1 MKILV
6 VEDEGILS
14 LNIKRY
20 LTRFGHDICGI
31 AENGQDAV
39 DLAVRHRPDLILM
52 DVRLREEMDGVE
64 AALRIRSFL
73 DCPILFTT
81 AFSDADSIR
90 RIRAIERSG
99 RLSKPYDL
107 AGLAAAVGRYTDP
120 EAGRTEPPGG

>member
-39 DLAVRHRPDLILM
+39 DLALQHRPDLILM
-52 DVRLREEMDGVE
+52 DVRLRDDMDGVE

-73 DCPILFTT
+73 ECPILFTT
-81 AFSDADSIR
+81 AFSDVDSML
-90 RIRAIERSG
+90 RIRGIERSG

-107 AGLAAAVGRYTDP
+107 AGLAAAVGQYTDP
-120 EAGRTEPPGG
+120 EAGRADPQAG

>member
-6 VEDEGILS
+6 VEDEDILS

-20 LTRFGHDICGI
+20 LTRFGHDICGL
-31 AENGQDAV
+31 AENGRDAV
-39 DLAVRHRPDLILM
+39 DLAMQHRPDLILM
-52 DVRLREEMDGVE
+52 DVRLKGDMDGIE

-73 DCPILFTT
+73 DCPILFTA
-81 AFSDADSIR
+81 AFSDTHSIL

-107 AGLAAAVGRYTDP
+107 AGLAAAVGQVSGPQEGQPDSQD
-120 EAGRTEPPGG
+120 G